1 METPDPR
8 IHRDLRAS
16 FLWFSSGVA
25 SLFIGMGGNAFV
37 TYVSKGSLVTANLI
51 LNIGFAVAMGLFGVG
66 VAQYVVAAVLALKW
80 SMRQQQLRKTGALP
94 EPEGPRTDPE
104 NPGRRRVVL
113 GVVFT
118 AIATLV
124 WILRLY
130 VRM

>member
-1 METPDPR
+1 
-8 IHRDLRAS
+8 
-16 FLWFSSGVA
+16 
-25 SLFIGMGGNAFV
+25 MGGNAFV